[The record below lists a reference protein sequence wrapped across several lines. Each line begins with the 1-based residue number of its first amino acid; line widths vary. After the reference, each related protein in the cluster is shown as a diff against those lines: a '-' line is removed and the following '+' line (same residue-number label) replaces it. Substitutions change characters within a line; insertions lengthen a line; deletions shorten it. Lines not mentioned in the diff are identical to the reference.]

1 MEEEITGFDRKLLI
15 SMFLKMYRIR
25 FFEKTVK
32 KLYFQ
37 GLITGPLHL
46 YIGEEA
52 VAVGASSALESTD
65 YVVSTHR
72 GHGHCIAKGG
82 DLKKMMA
89 ELLGRETG
97 YCKGRGGSMHLT
109 DPSIGL
115 LASSGIVGGGIP
127 ISLGAGFSS
136 LYRQSGQVTLPFFG
150 DGATNQGSFHESL
163 NLAAVWKLPIVFICE
178 NNLYAITVSA
188 KKSLPI
194 ENVADRSASYGIP
207 GKIVDGMNVI
217 AVYQTIK
224 EAVDRAREGKGPSL
238 IECKTYRFEGHW
250 VGDPIVYR
258 TDKEVEEWKRKDPIT
273 TFQKIL
279 LEKENFTKEELG
291 DIKNQANREI
301 KEAVDFAKN
310 SSFPNPEEVEKYVYY
325 QVDSK
330 HKEQE

>member
-1 MEEEITGFDRKLLI
+1 VNEKSRRIEKDLFASMLLR
-15 SMFLKMYRIR
+15 MYRIR
-25 FFEKTVK
+25 SLEKTVK
-32 KLYFQ
+32 QLYFQ
-37 GLITGPLHL
+37 DLITGPLHL

-52 VAVGASSALESTD
+52 VAVGACSALEPTD

-109 DPSIGL
+109 DPKMGL

-136 LYRQSGQVTLPFFG
+136 VYRKSRQVTLCFFG

-163 NLAAVWKLPIVFICE
+163 NLAALWRLPIVFVCE
-178 NNLYAITVSA
+178 NNLYAITVSVA
-188 KKSLPI
+188 KSLPI
-194 ENVADRSASYGIP
+194 KDIADRSISYGIP
-207 GKIVDGMNVI
+207 GKIVDGMDVV
-217 AVYQTIK
+217 AVYQAVK

-258 TDKEVEEWKRKDPIT
+258 TDEEVEKWKKRDPIIK
-273 TFQKIL
+273 FRKIL
-279 LEKENFTKEELG
+279 LGKENFTEDEL
-291 DIKNQANREI
+291 DNIKKQANQEI
-301 KEAVDFAKN
+301 QEAVEFAKN
-310 SSFPNPEEVEKYVYY
+310 SPFPNPKEVEKYVYY
-325 QVDSK
+325 P
-330 HKEQE
+330 

>member
-1 MEEEITGFDRKLLI
+1 VNEKSRRIEKDLFASMLLR
-15 SMFLKMYRIR
+15 MYRIR
-25 FFEKTVK
+25 SLEKTVK
-32 KLYFQ
+32 QLYFQ
-37 GLITGPLHL
+37 DLITGPLHL

-52 VAVGASSALESTD
+52 VAVGACSALEPTD

-109 DPSIGL
+109 DPKMGL

-136 LYRQSGQVTLPFFG
+136 VYRKSRQVTLCFFG

-163 NLAAVWKLPIVFICE
+163 NLAALWRLPIVFVCE
-178 NNLYAITVSA
+178 NNLYAITVSVA
-188 KKSLPI
+188 KSLPI
-194 ENVADRSASYGIP
+194 KDIADRSISYGIP
-207 GKIVDGMNVI
+207 GKIVDGMDVV
-217 AVYQTIK
+217 AVYQAVK

-258 TDKEVEEWKRKDPIT
+258 TDEEVEKWKKKDPIT
-273 TFQKIL
+273 NFQKIL
-279 LEKENFTKEELG
+279 LEKEGLTEEEL
-291 DIKNQANREI
+291 DNIKKQANQEI
-301 KEAVDFAKN
+301 KEAVEFAQN
-310 SSFPNPEEVEKYVYY
+310 SPFPNRKEVEKYVYY
-325 QVDSK
+325 P
-330 HKEQE
+330 

>member
-1 MEEEITGFDRKLLI
+1 MNEKSRRIEKDLFASMLLR
-15 SMFLKMYRIR
+15 MYRIR
-25 FFEKTVK
+25 SLEKTVK
-32 KLYFQ
+32 QLYFQ
-37 GLITGPLHL
+37 DLITGPLHL

-52 VAVGASSALESTD
+52 VAVGACSALEPTD

-109 DPSIGL
+109 DPKMGL

-136 LYRQSGQVTLPFFG
+136 VYRKSRQVTLCFFG

-163 NLAAVWKLPIVFICE
+163 NLAALWRLPIVFVCE
-178 NNLYAITVSA
+178 NNLYAITVSVA
-188 KKSLPI
+188 KSLPI
-194 ENVADRSASYGIP
+194 KDIADRSISYGIP
-207 GKIVDGMNVI
+207 GKIVDGMDVV
-217 AVYQTIK
+217 AVYQAVK

-258 TDKEVEEWKRKDPIT
+258 TDEEVEKWKKRDPIIK
-273 TFQKIL
+273 FRKIL
-279 LEKENFTKEELG
+279 LGKENFTEDEL
-291 DIKNQANREI
+291 DNIKKQANQEI
-301 KEAVDFAKN
+301 QEAVEFAKN
-310 SSFPNPEEVEKYVYY
+310 SPFPNPKEVEKYVYY
-325 QVDSK
+325 P
-330 HKEQE
+330 

>member
-1 MEEEITGFDRKLLI
+1 MNEKSRRIEKDLLA
-15 SMFLKMYRIR
+15 SMLLRMYRIR
-25 FFEKTVK
+25 SLEKTVK
-32 KLYFQ
+32 QLYFQ
-37 GLITGPLHL
+37 DLITGPLHL

-52 VAVGASSALESTD
+52 VAVGACSALEPTD

-109 DPSIGL
+109 DPKIGL

-136 LYRQSGQVTLPFFG
+136 IYRKSGQVAVCFLS

-163 NLAAVWKLPIVFICE
+163 NLAALWRLPIVFVCE
-178 NNLYAITVSA
+178 NNLYAITVSVA
-188 KKSLPI
+188 KSLPI
-194 ENVADRSASYGIP
+194 KDIADRSISYGIP
-207 GKIVDGMNVI
+207 GKIVDGMDVV
-217 AVYQTIK
+217 AVYQAVK

-258 TDKEVEEWKRKDPIT
+258 TDEEVEKWKKRDPIIK
-273 TFQKIL
+273 FRKIL
-279 LEKENFTKEELG
+279 LGKESFTEDEL
-291 DIKNQANREI
+291 DNIKKQANQEI
-301 KEAVDFAKN
+301 QEAVEFAKN
-310 SSFPNPEEVEKYVYY
+310 SPFPNPKEVEKYVYY
-325 QVDSK
+325 P
-330 HKEQE
+330 

>member
-1 MEEEITGFDRKLLI
+1 MNEKSGRIEKDLFASMLLR
-15 SMFLKMYRIR
+15 MYRIR
-25 FFEKTVK
+25 SLEKTVK
-32 KLYFQ
+32 QLYFQ
-37 GLITGPLHL
+37 DLITGPLHL

-52 VAVGASSALESTD
+52 VAVGACSALEPTD

-109 DPSIGL
+109 DPKIGL

-127 ISLGAGFSS
+127 ISLGAGFSAE
-136 LYRQSGQVTLPFFG
+136 YRKSGQVTICFFG

-163 NLAAVWKLPIVFICE
+163 NLAAVWRLPIVFMCE
-178 NNLYAITVSA
+178 NNLYAITVSIA
-188 KKSLPI
+188 KSLPI
-194 ENVADRSASYGIP
+194 KDIADRSISYGIP
-207 GKIVDGMNVI
+207 GKIVDGMDVV
-217 AVYQTIK
+217 AVYQAVK

-258 TDKEVEEWKRKDPIT
+258 TDEEVEKWRKRDPIIK
-273 TFQKIL
+273 FRKIL
-279 LEKENFTKEELG
+279 LGKESFTEEEL
-291 DIKNQANREI
+291 DNIKKQANQEI
-301 KEAVDFAKN
+301 QEAVEFAKN
-310 SSFPNPEEVEKYVYY
+310 SPFPNPKEVEKYVYY
-325 QVDSK
+325 P
-330 HKEQE
+330 